1 MPTVIGEPLDA
12 LDTPALLVDLDVLE
26 ENIGRVHLATFAA
39 GLEMRPHIK
48 SHKTP
53 EIAQMQVRAG
63 ASGVTAAKL
72 GEAEVMAGAG
82 IEDIFIA
89 NCLVGET
96 KMRRLVALARRVPR
110 LSIAVE
116 SLEAAGQASAAFA
129 AEGMTLEVLI
139 EVDAGAGRTGVAP
152 AAAVEFANRVAELP
166 ALRIVGVMSY
176 ASHFAYQ
183 RRGPEALAEGAAEE
197 GRVIGAIAAT
207 LAEAGHEM
215 RRISGGSTP
224 TAGRYR
230 PGCGLTEIRA
240 GTYCIND
247 RNQVDLG
254 SCTLEQVAVSVL
266 ATVVARPTPERAI
279 IDAGAK
285 GLDQQVG
292 STSAG
297 YGWLPEA
304 PGAPVYK
311 INDEHGFVDLTG
323 AERDLRIGEKVRVI
337 PPRAPTCVNLYDWI
351 HPVRQGIVQDRWR
364 VAARGRN
371 T

>member
-26 ENIGRVHLATFAA
+26 DNIGRVHMATFAA
-39 GLEMRPHIK
+39 GLDIRPHIK

-53 EIAQMQVRAG
+53 EIAQMQMRAG
-63 ASGVTAAKL
+63 ATGVTAAKL
-72 GEAEVMAGAG
+72 GEAEVMASAG
-82 IEDIFIA
+82 IDDIFIA
-89 NCLVGET
+89 NCLVGVT
-96 KMRRLVALARRVPR
+96 KLRRLVALARRVPR

-116 SLEAAGQASAAFA
+116 SLEAAGQASTAFA
-129 AEGMTLEVLI
+129 AEGMTLDVLI

-152 AAAVEFANRVAELP
+152 ADAVEFANRVAELP
-166 ALRIVGVMSY
+166 ALRIVGMMSY

-183 RRGPEALAEGAAEE
+183 KRGPEALAEGAAEE

-207 LAEAGHEM
+207 LAEAGHDM
-215 RRISGGSTP
+215 TRISGGSTP
-224 TAGRYR
+224 TAGRYL
-230 PGCGLTEIRA
+230 PGCGLTEIRS

-247 RNQVDLG
+247 RNQVDIG
-254 SCTLEQVAVSVL
+254 SCTMEQVAVSVL

-279 IDAGAK
+279 IDAGTK

-292 STSAG
+292 TTSAG
-297 YGWLPEA
+297 FGWLPEV
-304 PGAPVYK
+304 PGALVYK
-311 INDEHGFVDLTG
+311 INDEHGFVDMTK

-351 HPVRQGIVQDRWR
+351 HPVRGGIVQDLWR